1 VRHQVRPPCYEFPES
16 GSLASQELKSGSL
29 DAEPSPD
36 LVQEL
41 EISAGQGAARS
52 SDVASGSKSDEL
64 GVIGVSEEAPL
75 CETRSAMQ
83 FEVDEDGI
91 INKSEAVEG
100 EGSGNL
106 ESMSSRARATAAPN
120 SSHNGSWFHF
130 AAAERMGSSVLN
142 GEVSVAQRNV
152 PPSRSVIWSGFA
164 ALCGICI
171 VFLASKLSR
180 GSSKARLRRKLF
192 DMHRPV
198 KKEDEFDKGNLN
210 VFRNGQEYP
219 YGLPGRPQLDRKE
232 LMTNIKKAQKSR
244 KWFVLS
250 NSFQRK
256 DVATYGN
263 MNIPEVRRIVAEE
276 HTSEE
281 GTLERYFTDEEND
294 IVIPQPIGTIEEVSA
309 NYSSQSYVD
318 EVSDSRESNGVSLS
332 KDKID
337 ESMEQTVGLTNGAQI
352 MNMSEK
358 DQRNIGDTDVPEP
371 SYSNEIASSTDDR
384 NSMIY
389 IGDTDVPEPSY
400 SNEIASSTDDRNSM
414 IYILEREEQVS
425 SASANVHESR
435 HNSASTPSEFDIK
448 EIEAIRNSASIA
460 HTTRYEE
467 FSHNMSVTDTEAC
480 KTHVVAETMTAASP
494 QRSREEPADLRK
506 DNVQSMREVEP
517 SFSSGNVK
525 QLSHGIKNEHEE
537 RIVHNETQTRTET
550 GHAAILSNDSTP
562 SFLTLQEE
570 TVQNTFAEVSKT
582 TKKKVKNKPKAHIR
596 KKKSKLQTY
605 SDKESETQQSEQGK
619 PGSETMV
626 NPTNCVEK
634 TKQVPKKQ
642 QKKVQ
647 NEMQIV
653 LASDDVQCSSMVDQ
667 KNNSQRVKKARRKK
681 PKNAFHNQGTQTRE
695 ESVET
700 AHVIN
705 SPANATT
712 DNIKPHRI
720 ADSSLETQ
728 LSKVTVRNF

>member
-180 GSSKARLRRKLF
+180 GSSKARLPRKLF

-389 IGDTDVPEPSY
+389 I
-400 SNEIASSTDDRNSM
+400 
-414 IYILEREEQVS
+414 LEREEQVS
-425 SASANVHESR
+425 SASANVHESS

-448 EIEAIRNSASIA
+448 EIEPIRNSASIA
-460 HTTRYEE
+460 HTTHYEE
-467 FSHNMSVTDTEAC
+467 FSHNMSVTDTKAC
-480 KTHVVAETMTAASP
+480 KTPVVAETMTAASP

-506 DNVQSMREVEP
+506 DNVQSMREVQP

-537 RIVHNETQTRTET
+537 RIVYNETQTRTET
-550 GHAAILSNDSTP
+550 GHVAILSNDTTP

-582 TKKKVKNKPKAHIR
+582 TKKKVKNKPKAHLR

-634 TKQVPKKQ
+634 TKQVPKKR

-653 LASDDVQCSSMVDQ
+653 PASDDVQCSSMVDQ
-667 KNNSQRVKKARRKK
+667 KNNSQHVKKARRKK
-681 PKNAFHNQGTQTRE
+681 PKNAFHNQGAQTRE

-705 SPANATT
+705 SPDNATT
-712 DNIKPHRI
+712 GNIKPLCI